1 MSNWYSIVTTEP
13 PAEEPVSA
21 EELHEHLNLNVGLED
36 VRSLLELYIIVAR
49 ELFEHDT
56 GLAVCTQ
63 TFTQYQAGWE
73 CPVRLFRHPVQDVT
87 SVQYYDTNDEL
98 QTLTDWEVDLTG
110 CPALIYKTDG
120 TSFPALSTNRPRPIE
135 IEYEAGVDAEYTDA
149 GIRLAIMLLAGHY
162 YNVRESHGEV
172 DYKSVPMGWDRL
184 TAKYSTGLN
193 GRV

>member
-13 PAEEPVSA
+13 PAEEPVTPA
-21 EELHEHLNLNVGLED
+21 ELHEHLRLNVGLD
-36 VRSLLELYIIVAR
+36 AVQDLLSLYLTVAR
-49 ELFEHDT
+49 DVFEHDT

-73 CPVRLFRHPVQDVT
+73 CPVRLFRSPVQDVT
-87 SVQYYDTNDEL
+87 SVKYYDTDDEL
-98 QTLTDWEVDLTG
+98 QTLTDWDVDLTG
-110 CPALIYKTDG
+110 TPALIYKTDG
-120 TSFPALSTNRPRPIE
+120 EDFPALSTKRVRPIE
-135 IEYEAGVDAEYTDA
+135 IEYDAGVDPEYTDA

-184 TAKYSTGLN
+184 TAKYSTGLR
-193 GRV
+193 GI